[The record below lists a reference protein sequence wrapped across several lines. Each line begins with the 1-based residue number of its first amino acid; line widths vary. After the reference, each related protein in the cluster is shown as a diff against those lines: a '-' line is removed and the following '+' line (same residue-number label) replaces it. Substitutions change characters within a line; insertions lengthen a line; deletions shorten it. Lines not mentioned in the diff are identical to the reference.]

1 MKTTIR
7 STAFAALGAAALMA
21 AAGAPAEATQLRF
34 AVGSPPNSLGDN
46 AANYFAEKL
55 NEFSG
60 GDMTAKVYPLSLLNL
75 MESNTGLR
83 DGIADVATV
92 LWPYFLA
99 EYPETNLATELAAL
113 SELLDGEKMQN
124 TLAYLGAVS
133 EYVALHCPEC
143 RAETKAQNQV
153 FLAGLGTSAYI
164 LQCMK
169 PVTTVDDMQG
179 LRVRAG
185 GAWWTRWANA
195 MGATPVSMS
204 INETFEGLSQGV
216 LDCTASNPAELTQ
229 FGFIDAVKHITTG
242 VPGSSFAFGMGQ
254 MNLDTWNSLSN
265 EERTEVL
272 HAASYL
278 SGSGIMAYFDDG
290 RVNVEEKAPAR
301 GIEIVEAS
309 PELIAKSR
317 AWIESDLGSLAASYE
332 ERFGIKETDAKIATL
347 RKLIEE
353 WVPRMEGVKTKDDL
367 AAVLWENVQSKIDV
381 ATYGQ

>member
-1 MKTTIR
+1 MKNTIR
-7 STAFAALGAAALMA
+7 SGVAAAFAATALLGAAS
-21 AAGAPAEATQLRF
+21 APAEAAQLRF

-46 AANYFAEKL
+46 AASYFAEKL

-60 GDMTAKVYPLSLLNL
+60 GDLTAKVYPLSLLNL
-75 MESNTGLR
+75 MESNTGIR
-83 DGIADVATV
+83 DGIADIATV
-92 LWPYFLA
+92 LWPYFLS
-99 EYPETNLATELAAL
+99 EYPETNLAAELAAL
-113 SELLDGEKMQN
+113 SELVDGDKMQI

-133 EYVALHCPEC
+133 EYVALHCDEC

-169 PVTTVDDMQG
+169 PVTTVEDMQG

-204 INETFEGLSQGV
+204 INETFEGLNQGV
-216 LDCTASNPAELTQ
+216 IDCTASNPAELTQ

-254 MNLDTWNSLSN
+254 MNLDAWNALST
-265 EERTEVL
+265 EERTQVL

-301 GIEIVEAS
+301 GITIVEAS
-309 PELIAKSR
+309 PELVAKSR
-317 AWIESDLGSLAASYE
+317 AWIEADLGSLAASYE
-332 ERFGIKETDAKIATL
+332 ERFGIKNTDAKVAKL
-347 RKLIEE
+347 RELIQA
-353 WVPRMEGVKTKDDL
+353 WIPRMEGVKTRDDL

>member
-1 MKTTIR
+1 MKTRIR
-7 STAFAALGAAALMA
+7 AAALAAFGAAALTVA
-21 AAGAPAEATQLRF
+21 AAPAEATNLRY

-46 AANYFAEKL
+46 AATYFAEKL
-55 NEFSG
+55 DEFSG
-60 GDMTAKVYPLSLLNL
+60 GELTAKVYPLSLLNL
-75 MESNTGLR
+75 MESNTGIR
-83 DGIADVATV
+83 DGIADIATV

-99 EYPETNLATELAAL
+99 EYPETNLAAELAAL
-113 SELLDGEKMQN
+113 SELLDGDKMTN

-169 PVTTVDDMQG
+169 KVTTVEDMQG

-204 INETFEGLSQGV
+204 INETFEGLNQGV

-254 MNLDTWNSLSN
+254 MNLDTWNSLSA
-265 EERTEVL
+265 EERTQVL

-278 SGSGIMAYFDDG
+278 SGSGIMQYFDDG
-290 RVNVEEKAPAR
+290 RVNVEEKAPAQ
-301 GIEIVEAS
+301 GIEIYEAS
-309 PELIAKSR
+309 PELVAKSR
-317 AWIESDLGSLAASYE
+317 AWIEQDLASLAASYE
-332 ERFGIKETDAKIATL
+332 ERFGIENAKDKVEIL
-347 RKLIEE
+347 RKLTAE
-353 WVPRMEGVKTKDDL
+353 WVPRMEGVKTRDAL
-367 AAVLWENVQSKIDV
+367 AEVMWEHVQSKIDV